1 MLGQIAVDHAPAK
14 GQRGWSADW
23 LKFWA
28 GGWLLD
34 IDLPM
39 LVRLI
44 CDIVLLNV
52 AIVSG
57 FILRILWEFGN
68 NPQFSITELDRYIST
83 YIEFVWMLN
92 AITVLL
98 FVVSGF
104 YAKSS
109 GYNAKMK
116 VMLAAQT
123 LTVAYAVTGV
133 VAYAVRGF
141 DLAPVSFSILLI
153 AWAMSVALFLAS
165 RLWSASWRYLMNRE
179 GTSAKERLDEDRKK
193 KILVIG
199 GAGYIGSALLPKL
212 LAQGHKVRVLDLCL
226 YGTEPIQD
234 VLDHPNLDVMR
245 ADFRQVDVVVQAMTD
260 VETVYH
266 LGGLVGDPAC
276 AWNEDLTIDIN
287 LAATRLVAQIAKGN
301 GIRRFVFASTCSVY
315 GASDEVQDE
324 QSELNPLSLYAKSK
338 VASEKV
344 LHELADETFAPIIVR
359 FATIFG
365 LSGRTRFDLVVNLLT
380 AKARLDG
387 EITIFGGDQWRPF
400 LHVDDASAALLRM
413 KDIPFGRSVEIF
425 NVGSS
430 EENYTINQIGD
441 LVKERLPDAEIIK
454 SGNDGD
460 NRNYRVDFS
469 KIKMM
474 LGFETQWTVE
484 GGINQ
489 VIAAIDA
496 GHVIDY
502 KHPKYSNFAYLS
514 ETKGNQLARPDGT
527 WAHQFIRTMDGEP
540 LETIAAE

>member
-1 MLGQIAVDHAPAK
+1 MYTQ
-14 GQRGWSADW
+14 
-23 LKFWA
+23 
-28 GGWLLD
+28 
-34 IDLPM
+34 
-39 LVRLI
+39 
-44 CDIVLLNV
+44 
-52 AIVSG
+52 
-57 FILRILWEFGN
+57 
-68 NPQFSITELDRYIST
+68 
-83 YIEFVWMLN
+83 FVWVLN

-104 YAKSS
+104 YAKS
-109 GYNAKMK
+109 GAYYTRMK
-116 VMLAAQT
+116 AVLVVQT
-123 LTVAYAVTGV
+123 LTAAYAVTGV
-133 VAYAVRGF
+133 AAYLMRGF
-141 DLAPVSFSILLI
+141 DLAPVSFSILLL
-153 AWAMSVALFLAS
+153 AWAMSVMLFLTS
-165 RLWSASWRYLMNRE
+165 RLWSASWRYLMRRE
-179 GTSAKERLDEDRKK
+179 ATSSDRDRKK

-212 LAQGHKVRVLDLCL
+212 LAQGHEVRVLDLCL
-226 YGTEPIQD
+226 YGTEPIKD
-234 VLDHPNLDVMR
+234 VIGNPNLEIMR
-245 ADFRQVDVVVQAMTD
+245 ADFRQVDVVVQAMAD
-260 VETVYH
+260 VDTVYH

-301 GIRRFVFASTCSVY
+301 GIRRFIFASTCSVY
-315 GASDEVQDE
+315 GASEQMLDE

-344 LHELADETFAPIIVR
+344 LHELADETFAPIVVR

-380 AKARLDG
+380 AKAKLDG

-400 LHVDDASAALLRM
+400 LHVDDAGAALLRM
-413 KDIPFGRSVEIF
+413 KDIPLGRAVEIF

-430 EENYTINQIGD
+430 KENYTINQVGD
-441 LVKERLPDAEIIK
+441 LIKLQVPEAEIVK
-454 SGNDGD
+454 SGSDGD

-496 GHVIDY
+496 GLITDY
-502 KHPKYSNFAYLS
+502 KHPKYSNLAYLS

-527 WAHQFIRTMDGEP
+527 WAHQVIRTMDGETFD
-540 LETIAAE
+540 TIAAE

>member
-1 MLGQIAVDHAPAK
+1 MLSRAAGSSSQTSEGHAQLVGFFK
-14 GQRGWSADW
+14 S
-23 LKFWA
+23 WA
-28 GGWLLD
+28 SKWKID
-34 IDLPM
+34 IDLSI
-39 LVRLI
+39 LFRLI
-44 CDIVLLNV
+44 CDIILLNM
-52 AIVSG
+52 AIVAG
-57 FILRILWEFGN
+57 FILRLLWEIGN
-68 NPQFSITELDRYIST
+68 SPESLGYELDQYVST
-83 YIEFVWMLN
+83 YTQFVWVLN
-92 AITVLL
+92 AITILL

-104 YAKSS
+104 YAKGSAYHS
-109 GYNAKMK
+109 RMK
-116 VMLAAQT
+116 AVLVVQT

-133 VAYAVRGF
+133 AAYLMRGF
-141 DLAPVSFSILLI
+141 DLAPVSFSILLL
-153 AWAMSVALFLAS
+153 AWTVSVALFLTS
-165 RLWSASWRYLMNRE
+165 RLWSASWRYLMRRE
-179 GTSAKERLDEDRKK
+179 ETSSDRDRKK

-212 LAQGHKVRVLDLCL
+212 LAQGHEVRVLDLCL
-226 YGTEPIQD
+226 YGTEPIKD
-234 VLDHPNLDVMR
+234 VIGNPNLEIMR
-245 ADFRQVDVVVQAMTD
+245 ADFRQVNVVVQAMAD

-301 GIRRFVFASTCSVY
+301 GIRRFIFASTCSVY
-315 GASDEVQDE
+315 GASNEMLDE

-344 LHELADETFAPIIVR
+344 LHELADETFAPIVVR

-365 LSGRTRFDLVVNLLT
+365 LSGRTRFDLVANLLT
-380 AKARLDG
+380 AKAKLDG

-400 LHVDDASAALLRM
+400 LHVDDAGAALLRM
-413 KDIPFGRSVEIF
+413 KDIPLGRTVEIF

-430 EENYTINQIGD
+430 KENYTINQIGD
-441 LVKERLPDAEIIK
+441 LIKQHVPEAEIVK

-469 KIKMM
+469 KIRMM
-474 LGFETQWTVE
+474 VGFETQWTVE

-496 GHVIDY
+496 GLITDY
-502 KHPKYSNFAYLS
+502 KHAKYSNLAYLS
-514 ETKGNQLARPDGT
+514 ETGGNQLARPDGT

-540 LETIAAE
+540 FETVAAE

>member
-1 MLGQIAVDHAPAK
+1 MLSQATVDLSQSK
-14 GQRGWSADW
+14 KDD
-23 LKFWA
+23 
-28 GGWLLD
+28 GWLTMLSKWRIN

-39 LVRLI
+39 LVRMV
-44 CDIVLLNV
+44 CDIALLNI

-57 FILRILWEFGN
+57 FALRIIWEFGN
-68 NPQFSITELDRYIST
+68 NPQFSFSEIDRYIST
-83 YIEFVWMLN
+83 YIQFVWMLN
-92 AITVLL
+92 AIALLL

-109 GYNAKMK
+109 AYYTKMK
-116 VMLAAQT
+116 AMLVVQT
-123 LTVAYAVTGV
+123 LTVAYAVAGV
-133 VAYAVRGF
+133 VAYVVRGF

-153 AWAMSVALFLAS
+153 AWAVSVALFLTS
-165 RLWSASWRYLMNRE
+165 RLWSASWRYLMRRE
-179 GTSAKERLDEDRKK
+179 DSAAATLSKGNWEK

-226 YGTEPIQD
+226 YGTEPIKD
-234 VLDHPNLDVMR
+234 VIDHPNLEIMR

-301 GIRRFVFASTCSVY
+301 GIKRFVFASTCSVY
-315 GASDEVQDE
+315 GASEEVLDE

-344 LHELADETFAPIIVR
+344 LHELADEVFAPIVVR

-380 AKARLDG
+380 AKAKLDG

-400 LHVDDASAALLRM
+400 LHVDDAGAALLRM
-413 KDIPFGRSVEIF
+413 KDIPLGRSVETF

-430 EENYTINQIGD
+430 RENYTINQIGD
-441 LVKERLPDAEIIK
+441 LIKEHVPAAEIVK
-454 SGNDGD
+454 SGSDGD

-484 GGINQ
+484 AGINQ
-489 VIAAIDA
+489 VITAIDA
-496 GHVIDY
+496 GHVTDY
-502 KHPKYSNFAYLS
+502 KHPKYSNLAYLS

-540 LETIAAE
+540 FETVAAE